1 MIVEV
6 KIKGM
11 EDFSQKIENLSSN
24 RTVKRIARKASRQ
37 AMNVVR
43 DAARSNAKMID
54 AGYTSEQIWKNIV
67 TQGGKS
73 RNSNE
78 VKFRVGVKT
87 GPEFWRMNKGMF
99 RKQGGNTVRLKSPY
113 YTYIP
118 NDTRDW
124 WLIEF
129 GTIKTKAQPF
139 MTPALENNIDS
150 ATSKFAEVFN
160 AEIDKELAP

>member
-1 MIVEV
+1 
-6 KIKGM
+6 M
-11 EDFSQKIENLSSN
+11 EDFSQKIENLKTSN

-54 AGYTSEQIWKNIV
+54 AGLHQRTNLENIV

-99 RKQGGNTVRLKSPY
+99 RKQGGNTVRLKSP
-113 YTYIP
+113 ILHLHP
-118 NDTRDW
+118 
-124 WLIEF
+124 
-129 GTIKTKAQPF
+129 
-139 MTPALENNIDS
+139 
-150 ATSKFAEVFN
+150 
-160 AEIDKELAP
+160 